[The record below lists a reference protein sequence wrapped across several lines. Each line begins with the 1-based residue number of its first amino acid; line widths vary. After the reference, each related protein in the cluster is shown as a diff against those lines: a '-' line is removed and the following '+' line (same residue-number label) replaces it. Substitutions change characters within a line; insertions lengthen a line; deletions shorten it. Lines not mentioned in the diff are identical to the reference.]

1 MGGGA
6 SMVTRALDVV
16 LLGPPG
22 AGKGTQAKRLAQT
35 FNLLHLSTGDLLRD
49 EVAKGTDLGQQAAS
63 FMQKGE
69 LVPDDLVAKML
80 VARLH
85 TQQGMAGCVF
95 DGYPRNRAQA
105 ELLDGLLA
113 ELGRRVDVA
122 VYLEVSDD
130 EVVARLG
137 GRRSCPSCGAVY
149 HVRTQPPAREGLC
162 DVCGTPLV
170 IREDDREE
178 VIRQRLAVY
187 REHTEPLL
195 QLYSQR
201 GSLRRVSGQGT
212 PEEVFAALAEAVR
225 GSAKG

>member
-1 MGGGA
+1 
-6 SMVTRALDVV
+6 MVTRALDVV

>member
-1 MGGGA
+1 
-6 SMVTRALDVV
+6 MVTRALDVV

-35 FNLLHLSTGDLLRD
+35 FSLLHLSTGDLLRE
-49 EVAKGTDLGQQAAS
+49 EVSKGSELGRQAAS
-63 FMQKGE
+63 YMQKGE

-80 VARLH
+80 VTRLH
-85 TQQGMAGCVF
+85 TQQGLAGCIF
-95 DGYPRNRAQA
+95 DGYPRTRPQA

-122 VYLEVSDD
+122 VYLDVPDD

-149 HVRTQPPAREGLC
+149 HVRTQPPARNGMC
-162 DVCGTPLV
+162 DVCGSELV
-170 IREDDREE
+170 VRDDDREE

-187 REHTEPLL
+187 RAHTEPLL
-195 QLYSQR
+195 ELYAQR
-201 GSLRRVSGQGT
+201 GVLQRIPGQGT
-212 PEEVFAALAEAVR
+212 PDEVFAALADAVR
-225 GSAKG
+225 GSTGR